1 MGRIRAVDPSLYP
14 RPALAR
20 HYLDLLLARP
30 QTALSLFGPRQI
42 GKTTFITGDLSTLA
56 ESEGIHPVYAD
67 LMAGTDKLEAI
78 NGALRETLYALKTRR
93 GNEAVRGVKALGLG
107 VDFDAAPAVPS
118 SADAGQ
124 QLLHLVAD
132 VLRQPRVK
140 RLLLLLD
147 EVQELA
153 RSPSG
158 SLAMKAV
165 RAAANRHKADGRLL
179 LLMTGSS
186 REGLAQLFAAHRQP
200 SFGLAER
207 QDFPV
212 LGRDYVEHVVARANQ
227 PRMRAHKLHVDDFVA
242 AFAVLGH
249 RPADLEAFVGH
260 VATYHV
266 VDVAGAVS
274 VFLRTRYPADLHE
287 QRWLA
292 MTPLQ
297 RILLAEIAAG
307 ASMLTGRS
315 MLQTVEAQLGTSV
328 TAGGVRKALISLPPD
343 LLGNPERG
351 VYLITDPLFAAWL
364 RERAG
369 KATGPAGSNAAGTK
383 ALSGTTRS
391 TPRPTPHRQSRRTS
405 PARKAASRRA

>member
-1 MGRIRAVDPSLYP
+1 MDPSLYP

-42 GKTTFITGDLSTLA
+42 GKTTFITGDLSALA
-56 ESEGIHPVYAD
+56 VAEGIHPVYAD
-67 LMAGTDKLEAI
+67 LMAAADKLEAI
-78 NGALRETLYALKTRR
+78 NGALRDTLYTLKTRR
-93 GNEAVRGVKALGLG
+93 AREAVRSVKALGVG
-107 VDFDAAPAVPS
+107 VDFDASPASPT

-132 VLRQPRVK
+132 VLRQPGVK

-153 RSPSG
+153 RTASG
-158 SLAMKAV
+158 ALAMKAV

-186 REGLAQLFAAHRQP
+186 REGLAQLFAAHGQP

-227 PRMRAHKLHVDDFVA
+227 ARARAHKLNVDAFLD
-242 AFAVLGH
+242 AFARLGH

-266 VDVAGAVS
+266 TDVSGGVDA
-274 VFLRTRYPADLHE
+274 FLRIRYPDDLHE
-287 QRWLA
+287 QRWQA

-297 RILLAEIAAG
+297 RILLGEIVTG
-307 ASMLTGRS
+307 ATVLTGQK
-315 MLQTVEAQLGTSV
+315 MLQTVAARLGVSV
-328 TAGGVRKALISLPPD
+328 TAGGIRKALISLPAD
-343 LLGNPERG
+343 LLSNPERG
-351 VYLITDPLFAAWL
+351 VYLITDPIFAAWL
-364 RERAG
+364 RERSASG
-369 KATGPAGSNAAGTK
+369 V
-383 ALSGTTRS
+383 SGTARS
-391 TPRPTPHRQSRRTS
+391 TPRPTPHRQNRRTG
-405 PARKAASRRA
+405 PARRAVSKRA

>member
-1 MGRIRAVDPSLYP
+1 MDPSLYP

-56 ESEGIHPVYAD
+56 ASEGIHPVYAD
-67 LMAGTDKLEAI
+67 LMAGSDKLEAI
-78 NGALRETLYALKTRR
+78 NGALRDTLYTLKTRR
-93 GNEAVRGVKALGLG
+93 ARETVRGVNALGLG
-107 VDFDAAPAVPS
+107 VDFDASPASPT

-153 RSPSG
+153 RSSSG
-158 SLAMKAV
+158 TLAMKAV

-186 REGLAQLFAAHRQP
+186 REGLAQLFAAHGQP

-227 PRMRAHKLHVDDFVA
+227 ARTRAHKLHVDDFLN
-242 AFAVLGH
+242 AFARLGH
-249 RPADLEAFVGH
+249 RPADLEAFIGH

-266 VDVAGAVS
+266 SDVAGAVEN
-274 VFLRTRYPADLHE
+274 FLRSRYPDDLHE

-307 ASMLTGRS
+307 ATVLTGRS
-315 MLQTVEAQLGTSV
+315 MLQTVEARLGVSI
-328 TAGGVRKALISLPPD
+328 TAGGIRKALISLPAD
-343 LLGNPERG
+343 LLSNPERG
-351 VYLITDPLFAAWL
+351 VYLITDPIFAAWL
-364 RERAG
+364 RERSSA
-369 KATGPAGSNAAGTK
+369 ATTV
-383 ALSGTTRS
+383 SGTGRS
-391 TPRPTPHRQSRRTS
+391 APRPTPHRQNRRTS
-405 PARKAASRRA
+405 PARKAASRHA

>member
-1 MGRIRAVDPSLYP
+1 VDPSLYP

-20 HYLDLLLARP
+20 HYLGLLLARP

-56 ESEGIHPVYAD
+56 ASEGIHPVYAD
-67 LMAGTDKLEAI
+67 LMAGSDKLEAI
-78 NGALRETLYALKTRR
+78 NGALREALYTLKTRR

-107 VDFDAAPAVPS
+107 LDFDASPAAPT

-158 SLAMKAV
+158 TLAMKSV

-186 REGLAQLFAAHRQP
+186 REGLAQLFAAHGQP

-227 PRMRAHKLHVDDFVA
+227 PRMRGHKLQVDDFVA
-242 AFAVLGH
+242 AFAALGH
-249 RPADLEAFVGH
+249 RPADLEAFIGH

-266 VDVAGAVS
+266 VDVAGAVN
-274 VFLRTRYPADLHE
+274 VFLRSRYPDDLHE

-292 MTPLQ
+292 LTPLQ
-297 RILLAEIAAG
+297 RILLGEISAG
-307 ASMLTGRS
+307 ATVLTGQQ
-315 MLQTVEAQLGTSV
+315 MLQTVEARLGTSV
-328 TAGGVRKALISLPPD
+328 TAGGIRKALVSLPPD
-343 LLGNPERG
+343 LLGNPQRG
-351 VYLITDPLFAAWL
+351 VYLITDPIFAAWL
-364 RERAG
+364 RERAAAAIG
-369 KATGPAGSNAAGTK
+369 ATGAGAK
-383 ALSGTTRS
+383 AISGTIRS
-391 TPRPTPHRQSRRTS
+391 APLPTPRRQNRRTG

>member
-1 MGRIRAVDPSLYP
+1 MVVDPSLYP

-42 GKTTFITGDLSTLA
+42 GKTTFITGDLSALA
-56 ESEGIHPVYAD
+56 AAEGMRPVYAD
-67 LMAGTDKLEAI
+67 LMAGSDKLEAI
-78 NGALRETLYALKTRR
+78 NGALRDTLYTLKTRR
-93 GNEAVRGVKALGLG
+93 TQETVRGVRALGMG
-107 VDFDAAPAVPS
+107 IDFDTAPASPTS
-118 SADAGQ
+118 TDAGQ
-124 QLLHLVAD
+124 QLLHGVAD

-153 RSPSG
+153 HSAG
-158 SLAMKAV
+158 GTLAMKAV
-165 RAAANRHKADGRLL
+165 RAVANRHKADGRLL

-186 REGLAQLFAAHRQP
+186 RGGLTQLFAAHGQP

-212 LGRDYVEHVVARANQ
+212 LGRDYVEHVIHRANLA
-227 PRMRAHKLHVDDFVA
+227 RTRAHKLHVDEFVD
-242 AFAVLGH
+242 AFAQLGH

-266 VDVAGAVS
+266 TDVAGS
-274 VFLRTRYPADLHE
+274 VGAFLRSRYPEDMLA
-287 QRWLA
+287 QRYRA

-307 ASMLTGRS
+307 ATVLTGQA
-315 MLQTVEAQLGTSV
+315 MLHTVAAKLGVTI
-328 TAGGVRKALISLPPD
+328 TAGGIRKALISLPAD

-351 VYLITDPLFAAWL
+351 VYLITDPIFATWL
-364 RERAG
+364 RE
-369 KATGPAGSNAAGTK
+369 KS
-383 ALSGTTRS
+383 LSRTSRS
-391 TPRPTPHRQSRRTS
+391 APRPTPHR
-405 PARKAASRRA
+405 